1 MNKNIEKYKKAIDNI
16 QASDELINKT
26 INKASEKTPSKRG
39 NFILYTLASLSACV
53 AILLVAI
60 NIIQLHP
67 EGYDTPT
74 SIVATVDNNK
84 EDNSIEGYV
93 KNFKSQEELD
103 KKIDELNAN
112 YRQYFNRRKVFDDSF
127 DSQMSSVAEDSSG
140 SSNSAPSSTS
150 SNYSKT
156 NIQVEGVDEADII
169 KTDGTNIYLV
179 KSDALYVLDKDLKL
193 VDKKNFE
200 KTSLEEL
207 YITSDR
213 IVVLSSKEADYMD
226 RKLYSGYYRDAVIK
240 VLDKKTLEI
249 TREVTLKGFLC
260 DSRLIGDNLYFV
272 TSLSLYSGDN
282 LKTYPGY

>member
-1 MNKNIEKYKKAIDNI
+1 MNKNIENYKKAIDNI

-112 YRQYFNRRKVFDDSF
+112 YRQYFNRRKVFDDAF

-140 SSNSAPSSTS
+140 LSNSAPSSTS

-200 KTSLEEL
+200 KRHI
-207 YITSDR
+207 YIEQ
-213 IVVLSSKEADYMD
+213 VH
-226 RKLYSGYYRDAVIK
+226 VIH
-240 VLDKKTLEI
+240 
-249 TREVTLKGFLC
+249 GQ
-260 DSRLIGDNLYFV
+260 
-272 TSLSLYSGDN
+272 
-282 LKTYPGY
+282 